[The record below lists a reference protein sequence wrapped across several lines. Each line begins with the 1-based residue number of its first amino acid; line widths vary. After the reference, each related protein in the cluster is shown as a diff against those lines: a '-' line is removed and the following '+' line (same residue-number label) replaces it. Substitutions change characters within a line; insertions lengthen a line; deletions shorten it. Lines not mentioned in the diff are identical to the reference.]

1 MIVSRCAICGGKVEE
16 REVSEEVRVGND
28 FVVIEN
34 VRAGVCVECG
44 ERYYPPGV
52 VDRLRNIERI
62 IMDRK
67 RLKKL
72 DVIGSTYRLGY
83 DAATF

>member
-16 REVSEEVRVGND
+16 RKISEEVKVRND

-52 VDRLRNIERI
+52 VDRLRGIERSL
-62 IMDRK
+62 MDREKLK
-67 RLKKL
+67 RL
-72 DVIGSTYRLGY
+72 DVIGSTYRLRY
-83 DAATF
+83 DATF

>member
-1 MIVSRCAICGGKVEE
+1 MIVSKCAICGGKVEE
-16 REVSEEVRVGND
+16 REVSEGVRVGND
-28 FVVIEN
+28 FVIIEN

-52 VDRLRNIERI
+52 VDRLRNIERS

-67 RLKKL
+67 KLKKL
-72 DVIGSTYRLGY
+72 DVIGRTYRLGY
-83 DAATF
+83 NATS

>member
-16 REVSEEVRVGND
+16 REISEEVKIRND

-52 VDRLRNIERI
+52 VDRLRGIERSL
-62 IMDRK
+62 MDREKLK
-67 RLKKL
+67 RL
-72 DVIGSTYRLGY
+72 DVIGSTYRLRY
-83 DAATF
+83 DATF

>member
-1 MIVSRCAICGGKVEE
+1 MIVSKCAICGGKVEE
-16 REVSEEVRVGND
+16 REISEEVKIRND

-52 VDRLRNIERI
+52 VDRLRGIERSL
-62 IMDRK
+62 MDREKLK
-67 RLKKL
+67 RL
-72 DVIGSTYRLGY
+72 DVIGSTYRLMY
-83 DAATF
+83 DATF

>member
-1 MIVSRCAICGGKVEE
+1 MIVSKCAICGGKVEE

-44 ERYYPPGV
+44 ERYYPLGI
-52 VDRLRNIERI
+52 VDRLRNIERG
-62 IMDRK
+62 IMDQK
-67 RLKKL
+67 KLKKL
-72 DVIGSTYRLGY
+72 DVIGSTYKLRY
-83 DAATF
+83 DATF

>member
-1 MIVSRCAICGGKVEE
+1 MIVSKCAICCGKVEE

-52 VDRLRNIERI
+52 VDRLRNIERS

-67 RLKKL
+67 RIKEL
-72 DVIGSTYRLGY
+72 DLIGSTYRLRY
-83 DAATF
+83 DVTV

>member
-16 REVSEEVRVGND
+16 REINEEVKIRND

-52 VDRLRNIERI
+52 VDRLRGIERSL
-62 IMDRK
+62 MDREKLK
-67 RLKKL
+67 RL
-72 DVIGSTYRLGY
+72 DVIGSTYRLMY
-83 DAATF
+83 DATF

>member
-1 MIVSRCAICGGKVEE
+1 MIVSKCAICGGKVEE
-16 REVSEEVRVGND
+16 RVISEELRVGND

-44 ERYYPPGV
+44 EKYYPPGV
-52 VDRLRNIERI
+52 VDRFRNIEKS

-67 RLKKL
+67 KRKRL
-72 DVIGSTYRLGY
+72 DVIGATYRLKY
-83 DAATF
+83 DAYL

>member
-1 MIVSRCAICGGKVEE
+1 MIVSRCAVCGGKVEE
-16 REVSEEVRVGND
+16 REIREEVKIRND

-52 VDRLRNIERI
+52 VDRLRGIERSL
-62 IMDRK
+62 MDRE
-67 RLKKL
+67 KKE
-72 DVIGSTYRLGY
+72 IGCNRKYLQTEV
-83 DAATF
+83 